1 MAEIQIIPLSG
12 IPEVAP
18 GDDLAGY
25 LLDAAG
31 GLESGDIVVIT
42 QRVVSKAEGRLVD
55 LGGVEPSPFA
65 VDYARRWEKDPRIV
79 ELVLRESRR
88 IVRMERGIII
98 AETHHGLICANAGI
112 DASNVVGESMVC
124 LLPEDP
130 DASAEAL
137 RAGLVRRSGV
147 EVAVVITDTFGR
159 PWRVGQT
166 NVAIGVAGMSPLVD
180 YIGSRDTQGRELR
193 VTLIAAA
200 DEIAGAAELV
210 MGKVEQVPAA
220 IVRGY
225 KYEAAEGRAAELI
238 RESEKDLFR

>member
-1 MAEIQIIPLSG
+1 MSGLQILPIQG
-12 IPEVAP
+12 IPEVRA
-18 GDDLAGY
+18 GDDLAQQIS
-25 LLDAAG
+25 DAG
-31 GLESGDIVVIT
+31 RPFETGDIVVVT

-55 LGGVEPSPFA
+55 LASVDPSAFA
-65 VDYARRWEKDPRIV
+65 IGFAERWEKDPRMV
-79 ELVLRESRR
+79 ELVLRETRR

-98 AETHHGLICANAGI
+98 SETHHGLICANAGI

-130 DASAEAL
+130 DASASRLREAMM
-137 RAGLVRRSGV
+137 GLGAPAL
-147 EVAVVITDTFGR
+147 AVIITDTFGR

-166 NVAIGVAGMSPLVD
+166 NVAIGVAGMNPLLD

-193 VTLIAAA
+193 VTLIATA

-210 MGKVEQVPAA
+210 MGKVDEVPAA

-225 KYEAAEGRAAELI
+225 QLDPAEGSAAELI
-238 RESEKDLFR
+238 REPEKDLFR

>member
-1 MAEIQIIPLSG
+1 MTVSIIPIAGL
-12 IPEVAP
+12 PEIRP
-18 GDDLAGY
+18 GDDLGR
-25 LLDAAG
+25 LIHEAA
-31 GLESGDIVVIT
+31 ETFEDGDIVVVT

-55 LGGVEPSPFA
+55 LASVDPSPLALNFA
-65 VDYARRWEKDPRIV
+65 ARWEKDPRLV

-112 DASNVVGESMVC
+112 DASNVVGESVVC

-130 DASAEAL
+130 DASAERL
-137 RAGLVRRSGV
+137 RERLLELGAAN
-147 EVAVVITDTFGR
+147 VAVIITDTFGR

-180 YIGSRDTQGRELR
+180 YIGTPDTQGRELR
-193 VTLIAAA
+193 VTLIASA

-210 MGKVEQVPAA
+210 MGKVENVPAA

-225 KYEAAEGRAAELI
+225 RFEAREGRAAELI
-238 RESEKDLFR
+238 READKDLFR

>member
-1 MAEIQIIPLSG
+1 MAAISIIPVEGL
-12 IPEVAP
+12 PEVRAD
-18 GDDLAGY
+18 DDLGRQIHE
-25 LLDAAG
+25 AAPP
-31 GLESGDIVVIT
+31 LEAGDIVVVT

-55 LGGVEPSPFA
+55 LASVDPSPLAANF
-65 VDYARRWEKDPRIV
+65 ARRWDKDPRLV

-98 AETHHGLICANAGI
+98 AETHHGLVCANAGV
-112 DASNVVGESMVC
+112 DASNVVGESTVC

-130 DASAEAL
+130 DGSAERL
-137 RAGLVRRSGV
+137 RERLRELGAPA
-147 EVAVVITDTFGR
+147 VAVVITDTFGR

-180 YIGSRDTQGRELR
+180 YVGTHDTQGRELR

-200 DEIAGAAELV
+200 DEVAGAAELV
-210 MGKVEQVPAA
+210 MGKVQNVPVA

-225 KYEAAEGRAAELI
+225 RYEDRAGTAAELI
-238 RESEKDLFR
+238 REPEKDLFR